1 MSRFTDAPLLAMAV
15 IVVQTGILIL
25 GGLITYFS
33 FKAYRRTGEPSLRA
47 LALGFGIVTFGAI
60 VAGILDVVLQTDLVI
75 GLLVDSLITLVG
87 FAIITYSLYVE

>member
-1 MSRFTDAPLLAMAV
+1 MAV